1 VIFHHGGIYTLD
13 RDQMAETIEYVNEN
27 TLYLTGKTHHFTIK
41 VEGDTHAQ
49 LGQDNPFSEVWK
61 RVKQSRP
68 RPPGL
73 AS

>member
-1 VIFHHGGIYTLD
+1 VTESGGLLD
-13 RDQMAETIEYVNEN
+13 RDEMAETIEYVNEN
-27 TLYLTGKTHHFTIK
+27 MLYLTGKTHHFAIK
-41 VEGDTHAQ
+41 VEGDMYAQ
-49 LGQDNPFSEVWK
+49 LGQHNQFKEVWK